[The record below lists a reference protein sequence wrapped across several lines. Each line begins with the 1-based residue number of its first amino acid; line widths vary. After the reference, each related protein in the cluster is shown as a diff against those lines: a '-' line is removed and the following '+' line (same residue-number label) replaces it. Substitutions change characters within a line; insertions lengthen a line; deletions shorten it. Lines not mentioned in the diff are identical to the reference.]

1 MPVYATI
8 LQHALELLLLATL
21 PVLGTSL
28 AVGVLIGV
36 LQSLLQ
42 LNDPTFSLAPKLILV
57 FWVVLILGG
66 WMLGIDGRLLQSTL
80 GHVSVWLDRP
90 WS

>member
-1 MPVYATI
+1 MPVYATV
-8 LQHALELLLLATL
+8 LRHALELLLLGTL

-28 AVGVLIGV
+28 AVGVVVGV

-66 WMLGIDGRLLQSTL
+66 WMLGLDGHLLRVTL
-80 GHVSVWLDRP
+80 GHVSQWLDMR